1 MFSEPSA
8 TPTKDIIKSV
18 FLKNAFKVPT
28 FEFMEQIRTPKKPS
42 TNNIHLYKNF
52 TQGLG
57 EMIKKIEIF
66 RRENQLPNSI
76 MAVPSIQDAAAILSL
91 LKGTILC
98 LQFI

>member
-42 TNNIHLYKNF
+42 TNNINLYKNF

-57 EMIKKIEIF
+57 EMIKKVAIF
-66 RRENQLPNSI
+66 RQENQLFI
-76 MAVPSIQDAAAILSL
+76 CHLYILQVY
-91 LKGTILC
+91 KTIAFTMFAHIC
-98 LQFI
+98 